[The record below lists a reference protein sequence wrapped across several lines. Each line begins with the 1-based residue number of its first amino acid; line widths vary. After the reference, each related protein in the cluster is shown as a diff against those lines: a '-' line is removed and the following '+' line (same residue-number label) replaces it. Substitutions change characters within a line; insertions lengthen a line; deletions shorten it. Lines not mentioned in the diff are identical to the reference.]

1 MNHREIRKK
10 NPQRLSKIHSF
21 IDKYNWKDINFPTGI
36 RDWEKFERNN
46 RNIALNILY
55 VPPSTEEINIAYKS
69 KYNRKRKDQVA
80 LLMITDNNQENTED
94 KWHYIALKSIPTD
107 DGFSRPTRSISTLF
121 RKVTSNNNVAYN
133 HIEQIMHLKN
143 TKDYAISTIIA
154 NR

>member
-10 NPQRLSKIHSF
+10 TPQRLSKIHSF

-69 KYNRKRKDQVA
+69 KYNRKRKNQVA

-94 KWHYIALKSIPTD
+94 KWHYIALKSIP
-107 DGFSRPTRSISTLF
+107 IVL
-121 RKVTSNNNVAYN
+121 VAYY
-133 HIEQIMHLKN
+133 HLEQIMHLKN
-143 TKDYAISTIIA
+143 TKGYVIITITA